1 MGCGEAA
8 DRRIWLERDPLFTPG
23 LRESYRRTLAGFEQ
37 FCLRRG
43 ASGTRGSGARAPAPR
58 SVALAR
64 EYVAL
69 QRLEW
74 VPGPAQLQEWKEAL
88 NWVFRCHR
96 SAAGAVLTG
105 VPPLGRADLGRM
117 PWERRLVEKIRVR
130 HLSWRTE
137 QTYRG

>member
-1 MGCGEAA
+1 
-8 DRRIWLERDPLFTPG
+8 
-23 LRESYRRTLAGFEQ
+23 
-37 FCLRRG
+37 
-43 ASGTRGSGARAPAPR
+43 
-58 SVALAR
+58 VALAR
-64 EYVAL
+64 EYVEL

-88 NWVFRCHR
+88 NWLLRCR
-96 SAAGAVLTG
+96 RCPPGTVLTG
-105 VPPLGRADLGRM
+105 VPPLGRADLGRT